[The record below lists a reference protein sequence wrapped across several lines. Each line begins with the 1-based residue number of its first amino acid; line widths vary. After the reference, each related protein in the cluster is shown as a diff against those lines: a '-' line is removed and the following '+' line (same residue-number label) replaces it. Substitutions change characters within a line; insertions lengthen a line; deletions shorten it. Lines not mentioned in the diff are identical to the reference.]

1 MAEALMLS
9 EQKRGVQRRWT
20 KAEMAAKSRANLVKA
35 RRKRKEN
42 AKARRERKAR
52 LTAEVDSAL
61 GEGKTLRRGVINI
74 KDMTCGAVVDL
85 GGRKMVREWAEAQ
98 RLTEITRRKQLLL
111 LQKYPIGKRK
121 TLAYRKELLHVD
133 EALSKEKDRREGIMI
148 AGVMTRMLPS
158 AQVIERHEVAT
169 ADAKDVLAE
178 IQRLGQMMAVKTVG
192 EQETEDVG

>member
-192 EQETEDVG
+192 EQEAEDVG